1 MRVQS
6 IQWALVA
13 APMLFMTAIASGQVL
28 WSDNFDA
35 YANGSPIGG
44 QGGWT
49 GWWLSGPGPSQVTN
63 AQSNSSPHSAAIISG
78 SDTVYNWDGD
88 QGGTNARAPVC
99 GEWEMTAQVYVP
111 SGGSGDNYFIVLNN
125 YNGLGLNTEWSVQVQ
140 FNMSAGIVDCD
151 CGAVA
156 PVTPAILFDQW
167 VELSFTVDLDQD
179 PLLATDNTF
188 VYYDGNLL
196 GSYPW
201 SGGVFGQD
209 SHVANKIEALD
220 LYPTAG
226 SSTIFWD
233 DISLTQTANGSCPIG
248 TNYCISTVNS
258 SGSAATISASGSAS
272 ISNNDLVLTS
282 SNLPVNNDQPGTFLA
297 GPTQATIPF
306 FNGFLCVSPN
316 GLQRFAVIN
325 VSSGGTITEVID
337 YATSAAGGL
346 NVVAGSS
353 YNYQRW
359 NRDPMAGGLN
369 ANFSDGLEIVHTP

>member
-13 APMLFMTAIASGQVL
+13 APMLFMTASASGQEL
-28 WSDNFDA
+28 WADDFESYTAGTNLE
-35 YANGSPIGG
+35 Y

-49 GWWLSGPGPSQVTN
+49 AWFLSAQGPSLVSN
-63 AQSNSSPHSAAIISG
+63 AQANGGANSAAIISG

-88 QGGTNARAPVC
+88 QGGTNAPAPVC

-209 SHVANKIEALD
+209 SHAANKIEALD

-233 DISLTQTANGSCPIG
+233 DISLTQIANGNCLPIG
-248 TNYCISTVNS
+248 TNYCASTSTSLGGPSV
-258 SGSAATISASGSAS
+258 ISATGSPS
-272 ISNNDLVLTS
+272 IAANDLVLS
-282 SNLPVNNDQPGTFLA
+282 ANFLPAQPGIFIA
-297 GPTQATIPF
+297 GPSMAQIPL
-306 FNGFLCVSPN
+306 FNGFLCVAPQ
-316 GLQRFAVIN
+316 GLQRFATVN
-325 VSSGGTITEVID
+325 NPAGGVITEAVD
-337 YATSAAGGL
+337 YGSSAAGGL

-353 YNYQRW
+353 YFYQRW
-359 NRDPMAGGLN
+359 NRDPAAGGGF
-369 ANFSDGLEIVHTP
+369 ANFSDALEIVHTP